1 MKCRKVRFGL
11 LLCILGAGPVLAGD
25 SGLRGDLRKLCDP
38 VCELRAQ
45 DGAFSLLVESYR
57 QFQSYQI
64 EADYQMRLRAAEG
77 MGNERGSLVIESSSK
92 GIQTLR
98 QYIYALARIE
108 RDLRF
113 ERLET
118 QCKNFHAAYSCVRKV
133 DEDFLGENVPSA
145 VDQRVAAQKLKDY
158 CVVTPGALAQANIR
172 KAGCLPASTVLLDA
186 PPVAPDAKHL
196 IEPCE

>member
-1 MKCRKVRFGL
+1 MVSSGLATWQVSAAEVR
-11 LLCILGAGPVLAGD
+11 D
-25 SGLRGDLRKLCDP
+25 HGLRGDLRKLCDP

-64 EADYQMRLRAAEG
+64 ETDYQMRLRAADG
-77 MGNERGSLVIESSSK
+77 MGNDRGSLVIDAPSK
-92 GIQTLR
+92 GLQTLR
-98 QYIYALARIE
+98 QYIHALARME

-113 ERLET
+113 EKLET
-118 QCKNFHAAYSCVRKV
+118 DCKNFHAAYTCARKV
-133 DEDFLGENVPSA
+133 DEDFLGETVPSA

-158 CVVTPGALAQANIR
+158 CVVTPGALAQANIK
-172 KAGCLPASTVLLDA
+172 KAGCVPASTVLLDA
-186 PPVAPDAKHL
+186 PPVAPDAKRL